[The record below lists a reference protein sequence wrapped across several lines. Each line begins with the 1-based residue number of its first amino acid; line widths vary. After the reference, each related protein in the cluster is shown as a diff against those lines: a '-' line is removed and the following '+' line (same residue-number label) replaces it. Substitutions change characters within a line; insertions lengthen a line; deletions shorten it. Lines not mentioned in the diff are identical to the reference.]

1 MEPEN
6 AQEINGSTDGLEN
19 LKTTNSYLKGNMEK
33 KIKDNK
39 SNPFLPIIEECSRSQ
54 WYLNEMKQSRANKP
68 QN

>member
-33 KIKDNK
+33 KN
-39 SNPFLPIIEECSRSQ
+39 
-54 WYLNEMKQSRANKP
+54 
-68 QN
+68 